1 MAWCLN
7 AQHALHSAGPV
18 GSGYPGKSAHIL
30 PEAESTSKN
39 YPAFSADSG
48 QCSSGVRQWGPKRDE
63 SVGDRDGRCNDS
75 VGPAADRNSVAAWMK
90 RSGIEKCHS
99 RIVARRKRSRV
110 EISRQDRSPEG
121 AKRSPGGRR
130 HKIRP
135 RTKRKKTC
143 ATVTRA
149 PNGNRWCQWPD
160 SNRHGGLARRILN
173 PLRLPISPHWQ
184 SGARL

>member
-1 MAWCLN
+1 MRSGLVAWCLN

-99 RIVARRKRSRV
+99 RIVARRKRSGVR
-110 EISRQDRSPEG
+110 EG
-121 AKRSPGGRR
+121 GGTKSAKNEAEENLRD
-130 HKIRP
+130 
-135 RTKRKKTC
+135 
-143 ATVTRA
+143 RA
-149 PNGNRWCQWPD
+149 PDGNRWCQWPD